1 MAEKWYNLSENKR
14 IIFKISIVLILIII
28 STIILVLGAGKKNP
42 APAEYTIF
50 VYPDGMAK
58 INVDNVNTIIQ
69 TQEDLKI
76 KGVMYKAGTII
87 LPGNGIE
94 SEYEYTRQDQVL
106 N

>member
-1 MAEKWYNLSENKR
+1 MKKILIKITILS
-14 IIFKISIVLILIII
+14 LLIII
-28 STIILVLGAGKKNP
+28 TTGILVLGAEKKNP

-94 SEYEYTRQDQVL
+94 SEYEYTRQDQIL